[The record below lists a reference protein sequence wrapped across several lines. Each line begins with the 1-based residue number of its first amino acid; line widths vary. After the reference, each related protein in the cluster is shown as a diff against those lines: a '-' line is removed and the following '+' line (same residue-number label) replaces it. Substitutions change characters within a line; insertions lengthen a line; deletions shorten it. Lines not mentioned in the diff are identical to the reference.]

1 MRLKSESS
9 VPINGRVR
17 TDCVVCCNRRSAIT
31 NCGSTTKANLQ
42 APSGQVMRIIRNL
55 IVSRLPIFLTLVWA
69 TGTVDAADATRL
81 RVVTS
86 TTDLAALVQ
95 EVGGNRVE
103 VTSLALGYED
113 PHFVPASASWL
124 LKLKRADLFIVIGLE
139 METNWLGELLNVPSP
154 VVQSR
159 NPRIR
164 FGSVGYFDVSPYV
177 QIVEVPAPITRGQ
190 GIHPLGNPHYWLDP
204 ENGRRMARAITA
216 RLSVLH
222 PKDAPYFEPRL
233 ASFNLRLSDKERL
246 WEKRMKPY
254 RGYKVVSYHRAW
266 GNFLNHFELVSVGEI
281 EPFPGIPPDD
291 EHTDALV
298 GEMKRQ
304 HVRVILVEPSYKLT
318 NPKRIAAQT
327 GARVLVMPGSVG
339 GVAQASDYF
348 SLIEYNVAS
357 LIKAFQ

>member
-1 MRLKSESS
+1 
-9 VPINGRVR
+9 
-17 TDCVVCCNRRSAIT
+17 
-31 NCGSTTKANLQ
+31 
-42 APSGQVMRIIRNL
+42 MRIIKHLEALR
-55 IVSRLPIFLTLVWA
+55 VVIFLAVV
-69 TGTVDAADATRL
+69 GTVAAADSTDTARL

-86 TTDLAALVQ
+86 TTDLASLVR

-139 METNWLGELLNVPSP
+139 METAWLGERLAVPSP

-164 FGSVGYFDVSPYV
+164 LGSEGYFDVSPYV
-177 QIVEVPAPITRGQ
+177 QVVEVPVPVTRGL

-204 ENGRRMARAITA
+204 ENGRRMARAIAA
-216 RLSVLH
+216 RLGVIR
-222 PKDAPYFEPRL
+222 PNDAPYFEQRF
-233 ASFNLRLSDKERL
+233 ASFNLRISDKERL

-266 GNFLNHFELVSVGEI
+266 GNFLKRFELVSVGEI
-281 EPFPGIPPDD
+281 EPFPGTPPDED
-291 EHTDALV
+291 HTDALV
-298 GEMKRQ
+298 REMKRQ
-304 HVRVILVEPSYKLT
+304 NVHVILVEPAYK
-318 NPKRIAAQT
+318 PKDPRKIAAEA
-327 GARVLVMPGSVG
+327 GAKVLILPASVG
-339 GVAQASDYF
+339 GVAQVTDYF
-348 SLIEYNVAS
+348 SLIEYDIAS

>member
-1 MRLKSESS
+1 
-9 VPINGRVR
+9 
-17 TDCVVCCNRRSAIT
+17 
-31 NCGSTTKANLQ
+31 
-42 APSGQVMRIIRNL
+42 MRIIRNL
-55 IVSRLPIFLTLVWA
+55 EVLRLAIFLAVM
-69 TGTVDAADATRL
+69 GTAGAVESDDARRL

-86 TTDLAALVQ
+86 TTDLASLAR

-103 VTSLALGYED
+103 VTSLAVGYED

-139 METNWLGELLNVPSP
+139 METAWLGERLAPSP

-164 FGSVGYFDVSPYV
+164 FSSEGYLDVSPYV

-204 ENGRRMARAITA
+204 ENGRRMARAIAT

-222 PKDAPYFEPRL
+222 PNDAPYFEQRF
-233 ASFNLRLSDKERL
+233 ASFNHRLSDRERL

-254 RGYKVVSYHRAW
+254 GGYKVVSYHRAW
-266 GNFLNHFELVSVGEI
+266 GNFLKRFELVSIGEI
-281 EPFPGIPPDD
+281 EPFPGIPPND
-291 EHTDALV
+291 EHTDELV
-298 GEMKRQ
+298 REMKRQ

-318 NPKRIAAQT
+318 NPRRIAAET
-327 GARVLVMPGSVG
+327 GARVLMMPGSVG

>member
-1 MRLKSESS
+1 
-9 VPINGRVR
+9 
-17 TDCVVCCNRRSAIT
+17 
-31 NCGSTTKANLQ
+31 
-42 APSGQVMRIIRNL
+42 MRIIRNSEVL
-55 IVSRLPIFLTLVWA
+55 RLVILLAVMRTA
-69 TGTVDAADATRL
+69 SAADSDEARTL

-86 TTDLAALVQ
+86 TTDLAALAR
-95 EVGGNRVE
+95 EVGGDRVE
-103 VTSLALGYED
+103 VTSLAVGYEN

-139 METNWLGELLNVPSP
+139 METPWLGEQLVPSP

-159 NPRIR
+159 NRRIR
-164 FGSVGYFDVSPYV
+164 IGSDGYFDVSPYV
-177 QIVEVPAPITRGQ
+177 QIVEVPLPITRGQ

-204 ENGRRMARAITA
+204 ENGRKMTRAITT

-222 PKDAPYFEPRL
+222 PNDAPYFERRF
-233 ASFNLRLSDKERL
+233 ASFNARLADKERL

-254 RGYKVVSYHRAW
+254 RRYKVVSYHRAW
-266 GNFLNHFELVSVGEI
+266 GNFLRRFELVSVGEI

-291 EHTDALV
+291 EHTELLV
-298 GEMKRQ
+298 REMKRQ
-304 HVRVILVEPSYKLT
+304 KVRVILVEPSYKLT
-318 NPKRIAAQT
+318 KPRKIAAET

-339 GVAQASDYF
+339 GVSQASDYF